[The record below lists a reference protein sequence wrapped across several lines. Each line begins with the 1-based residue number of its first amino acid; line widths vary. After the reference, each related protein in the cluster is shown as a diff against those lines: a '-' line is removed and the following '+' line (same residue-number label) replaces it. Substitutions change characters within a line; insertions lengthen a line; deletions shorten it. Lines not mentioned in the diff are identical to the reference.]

1 MTDPGNPSAR
11 NDVRFTR
18 LLLELAL
25 AALLVALAAAWLP
38 Q

>member
-1 MTDPGNPSAR
+1 MTDPSNPSAR
-11 NDVRFTR
+11 KDVRFSR